1 MLNFV
6 SGDFKKTRTFTAL
19 TGDKRVLSLMSAGQ
33 HNMRSV
39 WKEMPLC
46 RSLKQSM

>member
-6 SGDFKKTRTFTAL
+6 SGDFKTQFTAL

-33 HNMRSV
+33 QNMRGV
-39 WKEMPLC
+39 WKATLLC